1 MIKRRTRI
9 VVETQGVWV
18 IRRPGGQLRAWCEG
32 CAGEV
37 HMITPD
43 EAATILCCSTRTI
56 YSWVEAAKIHFSE
69 QPEGS
74 LLICLDSL
82 PTAEGFFGRTGDSF
96 VP

>member
-9 VVETQGVWV
+9 VVESQAVWI
-18 IRRPGGQLRAWCEG
+18 IRRPGVEVRAWCDG

-43 EAATILCCSTRTI
+43 EAATILNCNTRTI

-69 QPEGS
+69 QPQGS

-82 PTAEGFFGRTGDSF
+82 PAGKGFF
-96 VP
+96 